1 MMFEFLIAT
10 VSAAPSL
17 GGPAEIWG
25 HIVNDFSNLNSS
37 SAWTAL
43 ASVILL
49 DLVLAG
55 DNAIVV
61 GALAA
66 GLPPEQRK
74 KVIFIGVIA
83 ALVLRVVFAL
93 MVNILMGV
101 IGLIFVGG
109 LLLIWVAW
117 KMYRD
122 LKRSEATESP
132 GSPEILGDENRGIPA
147 AKSFAAAAWAVAVA
161 DVSMSL
167 DNVLAVAGAAKDH
180 PGIMI
185 VGLIFA
191 VALMGIAANVIAQYI
206 ERYKWIAWFGMAV
219 IVYVAGKMI
228 YEGWTDPDLGVGRY
242 VIAMIGG

>member
-1 MMFEFLIAT
+1 MIDFLLLAA
-10 VSAAPSL
+10 AAPSL

-132 GSPEILGDENRGIPA
+132 GSPEILGDENSGIPA

>member
-1 MMFEFLIAT
+1 MIDFLLLAA
-10 VSAAPSL
+10 AAPSL

-25 HIVNDFSNLNSS
+25 HILNDFSNLNSS

-66 GLPPEQRK
+66 GLPAEQRK

-122 LKRSEATESP
+122 LKRSEATQSP
-132 GSPEILGDENRGIPA
+132 GSPEILGDENSGIPA

-191 VALMGIAANVIAQYI
+191 VALMGIAANIIAQYI

-228 YEGWTDPDLGVGRY
+228 YEGWTDPNLGIGHY
-242 VIAMIGG
+242 VIAMISG

>member
-1 MMFEFLIAT
+1 MIDLLPMMASVAT
-10 VSAAPSL
+10 EL
-17 GGPAEIWG
+17 GGPADIWG
-25 HIVNDFSNLNSS
+25 HIVNDFSNLNTP

-43 ASVILL
+43 ISVILL

-66 GLPPEQRK
+66 GLPADQRK

-101 IGLIFVGG
+101 IGLVLIGG
-109 LLLIWVAW
+109 LLLLWVAW

-122 LKRSEATESP
+122 VTRNEATESP
-132 GSPEILGDENRGIPA
+132 GSPEIIGDENSGIPA
-147 AKSFAAAAWAVAVA
+147 AKSFAGAAWAVAVA
-161 DVSMSL
+161 YVSMSL

-191 VALMGIAANVIAQYI
+191 VALMGVAANIIAQYI
-206 ERYKWIAWFGMAV
+206 ERFRWIAWIGLAV

-228 YEGWTDPDLGVGRY
+228 WEGWHDVQPVLM
-242 VIAMIGG
+242 AML

>member
-1 MMFEFLIAT
+1 MINFLLLAA
-10 VSAAPSL
+10 AAPSL

-122 LKRSEATESP
+122 LKRSEATQSP
-132 GSPEILGDENRGIPA
+132 GSPEISGDENSGIPA

-228 YEGWTDPDLGVGRY
+228 YEGWTDPNLGIGHY

>member
-1 MMFEFLIAT
+1 MIDFLLLA
-10 VSAAPSL
+10 SAAPSL

-132 GSPEILGDENRGIPA
+132 GSPEILGDENSGIPA

-242 VIAMIGG
+242 VIAMTGG

>member
-10 VSAAPSL
+10 ASSAMSL

-25 HIVNDFSNLNSS
+25 HIVNDFSNLNTT

-43 ASVILL
+43 GSVILL

-66 GLPPEQRK
+66 GLPAEQRK

-93 MVNILMGV
+93 MVNLLMGV

-122 LKRSEATESP
+122 LQRSEATESS
-132 GSPEILGDENRGIPA
+132 GSPEVLGDENSGIPA

-191 VALMGIAANVIAQYI
+191 VALMGIAANIIAQYI
-206 ERYKWIAWFGMAV
+206 ERYKWIAWLGMAV
-219 IVYVAGKMI
+219 IVYVALKMI
-228 YEGWTDPDLGVGRY
+228 YEGWTDPDLGVGSY
-242 VIAMIGG
+242 VIALISR

>member
-10 VSAAPSL
+10 ASSAMSL

-25 HIVNDFSNLNSS
+25 HIVNDFSNLNTT

-43 ASVILL
+43 GSVILL

-66 GLPPEQRK
+66 GLPAEQRK

-93 MVNILMGV
+93 MVNLLMGI

-122 LKRSEATESP
+122 LQRSEATESS
-132 GSPEILGDENRGIPA
+132 GSPEVLGDENSGIPA

-191 VALMGIAANVIAQYI
+191 VALMGIAANIIAQYI
-206 ERYKWIAWFGMAV
+206 ERYKWIAWLGMAV
-219 IVYVAGKMI
+219 IVYVALKMI
-228 YEGWTDPDLGVGRY
+228 YEGWTDPDLGVGSY
-242 VIAMIGG
+242 VIALISR

>member
-1 MMFEFLIAT
+1 MIDFLLLA
-10 VSAAPSL
+10 SAAPSL

-43 ASVILL
+43 VSVILL

-93 MVNILMGV
+93 MVNLLMGV

-132 GSPEILGDENRGIPA
+132 GSPEILGDENSGIPA

>member
-10 VSAAPSL
+10 ASSAASL
-17 GGPAEIWG
+17 GGPTEIWG
-25 HIVNDFSNLNSS
+25 HIVNDFSNLNTT

-43 ASVILL
+43 GSVILL

-66 GLPPEQRK
+66 GLPAEQRK

-93 MVNILMGV
+93 MVNLLMGV

-122 LKRSEATESP
+122 LQRSEATESP
-132 GSPEILGDENRGIPA
+132 GSPEVLGDENSGIPA

-191 VALMGIAANVIAQYI
+191 VALMGVAANIIAQYI
-206 ERYKWIAWFGMAV
+206 ERYKWIAWLGMAV

-228 YEGWTDPDLGVGRY
+228 YEGWTDPALGVGHY
-242 VIAMIGG
+242 VIALIGG

>member
-1 MMFEFLIAT
+1 
-10 VSAAPSL
+10 
-17 GGPAEIWG
+17 
-25 HIVNDFSNLNSS
+25 
-37 SAWTAL
+37 
-43 ASVILL
+43 
-49 DLVLAG
+49 
-55 DNAIVV
+55 
-61 GALAA
+61 
-66 GLPPEQRK
+66 
-74 KVIFIGVIA
+74 FIGVIA

-132 GSPEILGDENRGIPA
+132 GSPEILGDENSGIPA

>member
-1 MMFEFLIAT
+1 MIDFLLLAA
-10 VSAAPSL
+10 AAPSL

-66 GLPPEQRK
+66 GLPAEQRK

-132 GSPEILGDENRGIPA
+132 GSPEISGDENSGIPA

-228 YEGWTDPDLGVGRY
+228 YEGWTDPNLGIGHY
-242 VIAMIGG
+242 VIAMISG